1 MRPRGRAYAGREH
14 RGGAEGSERGLWCAR
29 ERGAARLRGG
39 PARSNAS
46 RCPHAARREPA
57 GWADAAARG
66 DGTRGARRARSRASR
81 RRPDAR
87 RLGAGASPAARAR
100 GGRGR
105 ARGRCGGRRRW
116 HQRAMNRTLGT
127 AALGV
132 SLCLLAGAFGL
143 SSLYVPGIAL
153 ILLVGAAAGSVRLGA
168 WRVRLTRYPD
178 RARVEEGAPLRLTLH
193 LGGRTLPFGAGEVSS
208 YPGAPLRLLRRE
220 AGPIA
225 FVVRLPRRGA
235 HRIEP
240 SWARFRD
247 PFGMCERMVCS
258 PATDV
263 LVLPRPDAIRG
274 EQLARLVGAARE
286 LPAISGGAHGSDV
299 DGLRAH
305 RPGAPA
311 SLIHWPTVARSGELF
326 ERHLRAE
333 GERLPLLVL
342 DSYRPASEVALD
354 AAVR

>member
-1 MRPRGRAYAGREH
+1 
-14 RGGAEGSERGLWCAR
+14 
-29 ERGAARLRGG
+29 
-39 PARSNAS
+39 
-46 RCPHAARREPA
+46 
-57 GWADAAARG
+57 
-66 DGTRGARRARSRASR
+66 
-81 RRPDAR
+81 
-87 RLGAGASPAARAR
+87 
-100 GGRGR
+100 
-105 ARGRCGGRRRW
+105 
-116 HQRAMNRTLGT
+116 MNRTLGT

-168 WRVRLTRYPD
+168 WRVRLTRDPD

-193 LGGRTLPFGAGEVSS
+193 LTGRTLPFGAGEVSS

-263 LVLPRPDAIRG
+263 LVLPRPEAIRG

-342 DSYRPASEVALD
+342 DSYRPASEEALD
-354 AAVR
+354 AAVRAAASLCVGLARLGGCSLLIGGSRHVDRLGPELGEWPALHERLALVRPAASAASVPAGDAPVVIYVTARAISRSHELATLEIDYVVSPLADENQPVLFALAGCAVQPVQRASGRQAA

>member
-1 MRPRGRAYAGREH
+1 
-14 RGGAEGSERGLWCAR
+14 
-29 ERGAARLRGG
+29 
-39 PARSNAS
+39 
-46 RCPHAARREPA
+46 
-57 GWADAAARG
+57 
-66 DGTRGARRARSRASR
+66 
-81 RRPDAR
+81 
-87 RLGAGASPAARAR
+87 
-100 GGRGR
+100 
-105 ARGRCGGRRRW
+105 
-116 HQRAMNRTLGT
+116 MNRTLGT

-168 WRVRLTRYPD
+168 WRVRLTRDPD

-193 LGGRTLPFGAGEVSS
+193 LTGRTLPFGAGEVSS

-263 LVLPRPDAIRG
+263 LVLPRPEAIRG

-342 DSYRPASEVALD
+342 DSYRPASEEALD
-354 AAVR
+354 AAVRAAASLCVGLARLGGCSLLIGGSRHVDRLGPELGEWPALHERLALVRPAASAAYVPAGDAPVVIYVTARAISRSHELATLEIDYLVSPLADENQPVLFALAGCVVQPVQRTSGRQAA